1 MRLSLPGIGALPPL
15 PALLP
20 RVELA
25 LNAVIALERTLRTLP
40 EDIRLL
46 QLELASV
53 GAIHGELR
61 AMRGDL
67 QQVAVAVGRLHEEI
81 GRLPPDVVH
90 LRETVDA
97 MHGGVRTLDVR
108 VAAMGSA
115 VVGVE
120 RIANRLAHPLRPRRA
135 TRIDPDPQSAADADP
150 DAA

>member
-1 MRLSLPGIGALPPL
+1 MRVSLPGIGSLPTL
-15 PALLP
+15 PSLLP

-40 EDIRLL
+40 DDIRLL

-53 GAIHGELR
+53 GAIHGELH

-67 QQVAVAVGRLHEEI
+67 QHVAVAVARLHEEI

-90 LRETVDA
+90 MRDTVDA
-97 MHGGVRTLDVR
+97 MYAGVRTLDDR

-120 RIANRLAHPLRPRRA
+120 RIATRLAHPLRPRRA
-135 TRIDPDPQSAADADP
+135 LRTEAADPEQP
-150 DAA
+150 DA

>member
-1 MRLSLPGIGALPPL
+1 MRVSLPGIGSLPPL
-15 PALLP
+15 PSLPTLLP

-25 LNAVIALERTLRTLP
+25 LNAVISLERTLRTLP
-40 EDIRLL
+40 DDIRLL

-53 GAIHGELR
+53 GAIHGELH

-67 QQVAVAVGRLHEEI
+67 QHVAVAVGLLHEEI

-90 LRETVDA
+90 MRDTVDA
-97 MHGGVRTLDVR
+97 MYAGVRTLDDR
-108 VAAMGSA
+108 VASMGSA

-135 TRIDPDPQSAADADP
+135 LKTDADGESPP
-150 DAA
+150 DA

>member
-1 MRLSLPGIGALPPL
+1 MRVSLPGIGTLPPLPSL

-20 RVELA
+20 RIEQA
-25 LNAVIALERTLRTLP
+25 LSAVIALERTLRTLP
-40 EDIRLL
+40 DDIRLL

-67 QQVAVAVGRLHEEI
+67 QHVTVAVSRMHDEI

-90 LRETVDA
+90 MRDTVDA
-97 MHGGVRTLDVR
+97 MHAGVRTLDDR

-135 TRIDPDPQSAADADP
+135 LRAEAEADADSP
-150 DAA
+150 EA